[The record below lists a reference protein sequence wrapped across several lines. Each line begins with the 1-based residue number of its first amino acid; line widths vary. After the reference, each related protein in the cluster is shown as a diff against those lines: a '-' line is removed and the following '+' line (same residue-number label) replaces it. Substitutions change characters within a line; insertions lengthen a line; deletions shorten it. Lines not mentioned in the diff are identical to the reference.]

1 MLKKIIVLVFI
12 PALLTLFIDTTHLLP
27 ANTSTSPHGINAHLV
42 GNNVLQ
48 KIKDAGIKWARI
60 DINWFTIEKNLGNF
74 DYTEVDRVVNFA
86 NANDLSILAVLAYTP
101 GWANENKGIN
111 YPADNVYYWKYF
123 VQETVRRYNTAIKY
137 WCIWNEPNAVDFFAP
152 GKDVFVEK
160 VFDPAAEI
168 IRGTD
173 PSAFIVGPELS
184 HLTSQDREWYFWM
197 TYILTQSGQYID
209 IISHHIYK
217 LEGPSYVY
225 ELLETGD
232 NLIPSVKEV
241 ITDAGHGAK
250 PFWLTE
256 TGWHTNEVSE
266 QEQGNKYLEML
277 HKQKEKNYPQKI
289 FFYEI
294 IDDPTPGIQ
303 PWGILRSNLS
313 EKPAYTVYKDFIAG
327 KYDGSPGDG
336 DDEKKKKCIARSIYP
351 DDSRGRRQAGQA
363 LSSLRSFRDHLKYCF
378 PPSGKWINLYYRMS
392 SEFLELALTDSRIYR
407 LSRELID
414 SIANAVAGNPAAYL
428 NREPDQKTLKNINR
442 LISLLKEKKT
452 SPSFERIL
460 PWAERQIN
468 LLQKEKMTLNHYLS
482 HYLAGETRDIH
493 RSNEK

>member
-1 MLKKIIVLVFI
+1 MLRKIIDFVFL
-12 PALLTLFIDTTHLLP
+12 PVLLTLFTGTAHVLP
-27 ANTSTSPHGINAHLV
+27 ANVSTSPYGINVHLSSSD
-42 GNNVLQ
+42 VLQ
-48 KIKDAGIKWARI
+48 KAKDAGIKWIRI
-60 DINWFTIEKNLGNF
+60 DIDWFTIEKTPGNF
-74 DYTEVDRVVNFA
+74 DYTGVDRVVNFA

-101 GWANENKGIN
+101 GWANQNKGIN

-173 PSAFIVGPELS
+173 SSAFIVGPELS

-197 TYILTQSGQYID
+197 TYILTQSGRYID
-209 IISHHIYK
+209 IVSHHIYK
-217 LEGPSYVY
+217 LEGPVHIY

-232 NLIPSVKEV
+232 HLIPSVKEV
-241 ITDAGHGAK
+241 ITDAGHGEK
-250 PFWLTE
+250 TFWLTE

-266 QEQGNKYLEML
+266 DEQGNKYLEML
-277 HKQKEKNYPQKI
+277 RKRKEKDYPQKI

-327 KYDGSPGDG
+327 KYDDSPGDG
-336 DDEKKKKCIARSIYP
+336 GNGEKKKCYARSNYP
-351 DDSRGRRQAGQA
+351 GDSRGRRQASHT
-363 LSSLRSFRDHLKYCF
+363 LSNLRGFRDHLKVVF
-378 PPSGKWINLYYRMS
+378 PPSGKLIDIYYDMS
-392 SEFLELALTDSRIYR
+392 GEFQELSLADSRIFQ
-407 LSRELID
+407 LGRELVFTT
-414 SIANAVAGNPAAYL
+414 AQAVGEDPQAFL
-428 NREPDQKTLKNINR
+428 NRRLDRETKQKLNH
-442 LISLLKEKKT
+442 LISLLEKKKT
-452 SPSFERIL
+452 SPSFENTL
-460 PWAERQIN
+460 LWAKQQLT
-468 LLQKEKMTLNHYLS
+468 LLQKENITLNHYLIL
-482 HYLAGETRDIH
+482 HLGREIQKIQRHGI
-493 RSNEK
+493 K